1 MGKRRGTGVY
11 NKDDLLITTK
21 VSPEIHKYLY
31 DDAKSQFRTLP
42 AHVAAILTNHC
53 KVKQSGYAEQIS
65 EKKAP
70 AKARNVL
77 YTDQELQDMQT
88 QYNERENNGRI

>member
-1 MGKRRGTGVY
+1 MAKRKGTGVY
-11 NKDDLLITTK
+11 DKDDLLITTR
-21 VSPEIHKYLY
+21 VSPETHKYLH

>member
-1 MGKRRGTGVY
+1 M
-11 NKDDLLITTK
+11 
-21 VSPEIHKYLY
+21 
-31 DDAKSQFRTLP
+31 
-42 AHVAAILTNHC
+42 AAILTNHC